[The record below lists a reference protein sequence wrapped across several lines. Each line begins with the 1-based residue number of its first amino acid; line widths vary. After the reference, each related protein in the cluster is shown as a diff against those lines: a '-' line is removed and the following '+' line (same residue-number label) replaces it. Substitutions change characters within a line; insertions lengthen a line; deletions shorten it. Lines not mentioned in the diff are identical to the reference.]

1 MHYDDPINGDLH
13 VIVPDKLIAMKGP
26 VDLPAGK
33 LWRDTPQGSRDFS
46 PEHYAQVLRDFDV
59 CAVVRLNEAR
69 YATGPFRAAGIAVAD
84 MPFDDCRAPPDA
96 VVAKFLLLA
105 ETAPG
110 AVAVHCKA
118 GLGRTGTLLGL
129 HLMKSFGLTARQAMG
144 WLRIVRPGSVI
155 GEQQRYLCD
164 MEPAIARIRARPAAV
179 PPALASAAAEAA
191 EAAEGLGAVEGL
203 WERIR
208 GTVDRQASAALRLA
222 QPRGAA
228 DALAAHVGRAAER
241 RSAKRGGPPGVGD
254 WQPRV

>member
-1 MHYDDPINGDLH
+1 
-13 VIVPDKLIAMKGP
+13 VPDKLIAMKGP
-26 VDLPAGK
+26 IDLPDGM

-46 PEHYAQVLRDFDV
+46 PAHYAQVLRDFDV
-59 CAVVRLNEAR
+59 CAVVRLNEPR
-69 YATGPFRAAGIAVAD
+69 YATGAFRAAGIAVAD
-84 MPFDDCRAPPDA
+84 MPFDDCRPPPDA

-129 HLMKSFGLTARQAMG
+129 HLMKSYGLTARQAMG

-179 PPALASAAAEAA
+179 PPALASAAAEAG
-191 EAAEGLGAVEGL
+191 EAGEAGEGLGAVEGL

-208 GTVDRQASAALRLA
+208 GTVDR
-222 QPRGAA
+222 RGAFA
-228 DALAAHVGRAAER
+228 PAVGGGKSGAAEALAAHVGRAAER
-241 RSAKRGGPPGVGD
+241 RSAERGRGVGVVGVRG
-254 WQPRV
+254 PLGP